1 MSAASAT
8 VNLQAV
14 IDDLVDDLVIANHI
28 LANEGVVDGFG
39 NISVRHPND
48 PTLMLIA
55 RSMAPALVQA
65 ADILVCNLDGEILD
79 AQGRRSYVERFI
91 HSEVYRVRSDVHS
104 VIHTHSPAI
113 VPFGVTGGRLRPICH
128 MSGFLGAT
136 TPVYDIRH
144 SAGAGTDLLIS
155 SQALGRDLAKVL
167 GVNNVALLR
176 GHGNVVVGH
185 SIQQSVFRAIYTES
199 NAKLQLQAMQI
210 AQLQGQTAD
219 YVEYLSID
227 EAQATSDMNDLHLST
242 PWEMWKQRVKTPH

>member
-8 VNLQAV
+8 ANLQAV
-14 IDDLVDDLVIANHI
+14 IDDLVVANHI

-39 NISVRHPND
+39 HISARHPND
-48 PTLMLIA
+48 PALMLIA
-55 RSMAPALVQA
+55 RSMAPALVQV
-65 ADILVCNLDGEILD
+65 ADILV
-79 AQGRRSYVERFI
+79 
-91 HSEVYRVRSDVHS
+91 YRARPDVHS

-155 SQALGRDLAKVL
+155 SQTLGRDLAKVL
-167 GVNNVALLR
+167 GANQVALLR

-199 NAKLQLQAMQI
+199 NAKLQLQAMQL
-210 AQLQGQTAD
+210 AQLQGQSAD
-219 YVEYLSID
+219 SVEYLSID
-227 EAQATSDMNDLHLST
+227 EAQATSDMNDLHLGR
-242 PWEMWKQRVKTPH
+242 PWEMWKRRVEALH